1 VVTVLQPTHR
11 GNQRTEEE
19 LRAIYDQQYVD
30 QYDPH
35 AVQRIGRLLP
45 LFELAG
51 HERVADFGCGN
62 GTLLELISD
71 RVAEYVGV
79 DFSDAFVHE
88 ARRRQAA
95 RGIRHAAFHCADIV
109 TFCAGHRERFD
120 VAFAIDF
127 VEHIYD
133 DQLRRIG
140 PAIRDVLKAD
150 GVFYLHTPNGEYFM
164 ERFRDWGVLR
174 QIEGHVGVR
183 NAIRYERLLA
193 DCGFSDVRVQ
203 YLPHYL
209 RVAGALNGLGALPAI
224 GQHFRARLFL
234 TCRK

>member
-1 VVTVLQPTHR
+1 VVTVSQPTR
-11 GNQRTEEE
+11 RENQRTEEE
-19 LRAIYDQQYVD
+19 LCAIYDQRYVD

-45 LFELAG
+45 LFDLTG
-51 HERVADFGCGN
+51 HERVVDFGCGN

-79 DFSDAFVHE
+79 DFSDAFVRE
-88 ARRRQAA
+88 SRRRQAA
-95 RGIRHAAFHCADIV
+95 RGIRHATYHCGDIV
-109 TFCAGHRERFD
+109 KFCAAHRERFD

-127 VEHIYD
+127 IEHIYD

-140 PAIRDVLKAD
+140 PAIRDVLKPD

-164 ERFRDWGVLR
+164 ERLRDWGVLR

-183 NAIRYERLLA
+183 NAFQYERLIA
-193 DCGFSDVRVQ
+193 ESGFSDVSVR

-209 RVAGALNGLGALPAI
+209 RVARALNALGALPLV